1 MKKKKKKKKKKKIKW
16 LLLPHFLCVIG
27 TSPTSIIETMGDMLN
42 WAIDISF
49 LSFLRIVG
57 GQVHGDILRPNL
69 EIVDS
74 GLIKPAFPFA

>member
-27 TSPTSIIETMGDMLN
+27 TSPTIIETMGDMLN